1 MDQRVN
7 FSHDLVMREADINDV
22 WFIYELRNQDKTR
35 RYSRSSAIIDKL
47 DHQQWFEKRLSSV
60 DSTIFV
66 FAIDSNL
73 IGMTRLD
80 QKSLGVFEI
89 SVIVSNSFQGFGL
102 GKRMV
107 KETIDVFLQAPIPT
121 RILADV
127 HIHNT
132 ASNKLFTALGFVL
145 IEPVGNFNSY
155 ERSVC

>member
-1 MDQRVN
+1 MN

>member
-1 MDQRVN
+1 
-7 FSHDLVMREADINDV
+7 MREADINDV
-22 WFIYELRNQDKTR
+22 WFIYELRNQDETR
-35 RYSRSSAIIDKL
+35 RYSRSSAIIDKR

-80 QKSLGVFEI
+80 QKSHGVFEI
-89 SVIVSNSFQGFGL
+89 SVIVSNLFQGFGL

-107 KETIDVFLQAPIPT
+107 KETIDVFLQAAIPT
-121 RILADV
+121 RFLADV

-132 ASNKLFTALGFVL
+132 ASNKLFTSLGFVL
-145 IEPVGNFNSY
+145 IEPAGNFNSY
-155 ERSVC
+155 ERSVS